1 MERFVELVVAGG
13 LATVTGLW
21 VTRLTAALSTP
32 WLAGAA
38 LAGLGVFALGAGIAR
53 EVSPDW

>member
-13 LATVTGLW
+13 LATVAGLW
-21 VTRLTAALSTP
+21 VTRLTATLSTP
-32 WLAGAA
+32 WLVGAA
-38 LAGLGVFALGAGIAR
+38 LAGLGLLALGAGIAR

>member
-13 LATVTGLW
+13 LATVAGLW
-21 VTRLTAALSTP
+21 VTRLAASRSSL

-38 LAGLGVFALGAGIAR
+38 LAGLGLLALGAGIAR
-53 EVSPDW
+53 EVSPAW